1 MVNLENMPSLARMSF
16 ILKVRSWLFL
26 RPQQSHH
33 LGFKGLLAKIMRKS
47 LEIILTA
54 LMNLSVTLMA
64 GGILKFALDIK
75 SAISSAI
82 ISLTGFYI
90 FLAVSILANLFDKK
104 E

>member
-1 MVNLENMPSLARMSF
+1 
-16 ILKVRSWLFL
+16 
-26 RPQQSHH
+26 
-33 LGFKGLLAKIMRKS
+33 
-47 LEIILTA
+47 
-54 LMNLSVTLMA
+54 MNLSVTLIA

-75 SAISSAI
+75 SAVSSAI

>member
-1 MVNLENMPSLARMSF
+1 MK
-16 ILKVRSWLFL
+16 ILSKVRSKPPPL
-26 RPQQSHH
+26 RE
-33 LGFKGLLAKIMRKS
+33 LKRVLAKIMRKS

-75 SAISSAI
+75 SAVSSAI